1 MSSGSTVASNQRP
14 IPLRKRADLV
24 VAKIDYLGVGY
35 QVIKDPVALKY
46 HRLQIEQYRILELL
60 DGVRSLEAVREQ
72 LKFEFPTLQITLSDI
87 QQLITDL
94 HKKGLVVSN
103 RVGQGAAVVRERQKT
118 RKEKIKQTFMSLLSL
133 RLPGWD
139 PERTLQAMLPFV
151 RWMFHPFVASICMI
165 FVVSSWLV
173 LGANLE
179 DFRGKLPEFQ
189 SFFGWPNLMYLWV
202 TLGLAKIIHE
212 FGHGLSCVYYG
223 SECHEMGVML
233 LVFSPCLYCDVTD
246 SWMMPNKWHR
256 IIIGAAGMYI
266 EIILSG
272 VAIYIWWL
280 TDAGMLH
287 YLALNTF
294 FVTTITTVIFNL
306 NPLMRFDGYY
316 MMSDFL
322 EIPNLRQ
329 KSEKLLKEAFSWY
342 CLGIESK
349 PDPFMPETGRAW
361 FVTYAIAAWLYRWV
375 ILVSISMFLYTVL
388 KPYDLQSI
396 GISVMIF
403 SMAGIVFSM
412 FRSIYQIVAT
422 PRMEPMSKTKIAIS
436 SLLFSGVLYVAF
448 TTPIPWYH
456 EAPCLLEP
464 QNVVMV
470 PAPVNG
476 AVMSPDEY
484 RAQYDELLKFQE
496 AARVTAVKKTVPG
509 KPNELMIDPSK
520 LDLLKGMPTPEEY
533 TRIRRNGETLTSGD
547 VIVVLESPD
556 DVRRHDELLQ
566 HVRNWVFRTEDIR
579 EYNRIEDANGE
590 GLAMADALELEQ
602 QIKKT
607 VRLNLQ
613 RVVRATSSGTLIAA
627 KRVPE
632 PPRNEVDKMKLG
644 RWTGTPL
651 DPENAG
657 CLMEAGQE
665 IVSIAPSEK
674 LHAVMYI
681 DQGDRDD
688 LLDQMPLEIKFDH
701 LADITFLTRVHL
713 ISPKGEVMAPE
724 SLTTRFHG
732 PLATKANQQGQE
744 QLASTAYR
752 AIAELHFAEGKN
764 QQEAYLLMP
773 GMRGNGRFLIS
784 DRTAAQWLWR
794 YVCETFR
801 FRV

>member
-46 HRLQIEQYRILELL
+46 HRLQVEQYRILELL
-60 DGVRSLEAVREQ
+60 NGERSLEGVRED
-72 LKFEFPTLQITLSDI
+72 LKREFPTLQITLSDI

-118 RKEKIKQTFMSLLSL
+118 RKEKIQQTMLSLLSL

-139 PERTLQAMLPFV
+139 PERTLRFLLPIF
-151 RWMFHPFVASICMI
+151 RWLFHPFCVTVCVA
-165 FVVSSWLV
+165 FVISSWLV

-179 DFRGKLPEFQ
+179 VFRGKLPEFQ

-202 TLGLAKIIHE
+202 TLGVAKIIHE
-212 FGHGLSCVYYG
+212 FGHGISCVHYG
-223 SECHEMGVML
+223 AECHEMGVML

-246 SWMMPNKWHR
+246 SWMMKNKWHR

-266 EIILSG
+266 EVILSG
-272 VAIYIWWL
+272 IAIYVWWL
-280 TDAGMLH
+280 TESGMLH

-316 MMSDFL
+316 MMSDYL

-329 KSEKLLKEAFSWY
+329 KSEKLLREAFSWY

-361 FVTYAIAAWLYRWV
+361 FVSYAIAAWLYRWV

-403 SMAGIVFSM
+403 SMAGILFSM
-412 FRSIYQIVAT
+412 FKSIYQIIAT
-422 PRMEPMSKTKIAIS
+422 PRMEPMSKTKIAVS
-436 SLLFSGVLYVAF
+436 SLLFGGVVYLAF
-448 TTPIPWYH
+448 STPIPWYH
-456 EAPCLLEP
+456 EAPCFLEP
-464 QNVVMV
+464 QNVVML

-476 AVMSPDEY
+476 VVLDPAEY
-484 RAQYDELLKFQE
+484 RAQYAELEVFQNG
-496 AARVTAVKKTVPG
+496 ARKQAVPRSVPG
-509 KPNELMIDPSK
+509 APGTLMIDPSK
-520 LDLLKGMPTPEEY
+520 LDLLKGLPTPEQY
-533 TRIRRNGETLTSGD
+533 SRIRRNGEHVQAGD
-547 VIVVLESPD
+547 VIVILESPD
-556 DVRRHDELLQ
+556 DLRRHDQLLQ
-566 HVRNWVFRTEDIR
+566 HVKNYVFRTQEIRQYNINEDP
-579 EYNRIEDANGE
+579 AGE
-590 GLAMADALELEQ
+590 GMAIAEALELEQ
-602 QIKKT
+602 QIQKT

-613 RVVRATSSGTLIAA
+613 RVVTAPTSGVLTAA

-632 PPRNEVDKMKLG
+632 TPRNEVDKMKLG
-644 RWTGTPL
+644 RWSGTPL

-657 CLMEAGQE
+657 CLVEAGQE
-665 IVSIAPSEK
+665 IASIAPSEK
-674 LHAVMYI
+674 LHAVLYV

-688 LLDQMPLEIKFDH
+688 LEDNMPLEIKLDH
-701 LADITFLTRVHL
+701 LASITFLTRVQL

-724 SLTTRFHG
+724 SLTTRFNG

-752 AIAELHFAEGKN
+752 AIAELHFATPDTLP
-764 QQEAYLLMP
+764 EASLLKP
-773 GMRGNGRFLIS
+773 GMRGNGRFIIAN
-784 DRTAAQWLWR
+784 RTAAYWMWR

-801 FRV
+801 FRI

>member
-1 MSSGSTVASNQRP
+1 MSSGSMVASNQRP

-60 DGVRSLEAVREQ
+60 DGKRSLEAVREE
-72 LKFEFPTLQITLSDI
+72 LKREFPTLQITLSDI

-94 HKKGLVVSN
+94 HKKGLVVSD
-103 RVGQGAAVVRERQKT
+103 RVGQGASVVRERQKT
-118 RKEKIKQTFMSLLSL
+118 RKEKIQQTFMSLLSL

-139 PERTLQAMLPFV
+139 PERTLRAMHPFV
-151 RWMFHPFVASICMI
+151 SWLFHPFIVAVCMM
-165 FVVSSWLV
+165 FVISSWLV

-179 DFRGKLPEFQ
+179 VFRGKLPEFQ

-212 FGHGLSCVYYG
+212 FGHGISCVHYG
-223 SECHEMGVML
+223 GECHEMGVML

-246 SWMMPNKWHR
+246 SWMMKNKWHR

-266 EIILSG
+266 EVILSG
-272 VAIYIWWL
+272 IAIYVWWL
-280 TDAGMLH
+280 TESGMLH

-329 KSEKLLKEAFSWY
+329 KSEKLLRESFSWY

-396 GISVMIF
+396 GISVMMF

-412 FRSIYQIVAT
+412 FRSIYQIIAT
-422 PRMEPMSKTKIAIS
+422 PRMEPMSKTKIAVS
-436 SLLFSGVLYVAF
+436 SLLFCGLVYLVFSI
-448 TTPIPWYH
+448 PIPWYH
-456 EAPCLLEP
+456 EAPCFLEP
-464 QNVVMV
+464 QDVVML

-476 AVMSPDEY
+476 VVLDPEEY
-484 RAQYDELLKFQE
+484 RQRYEELEKVQNWG
-496 AARVTAVKKTVPG
+496 RNRGVPLPQPG
-509 KPNELMIDPSK
+509 DRNTLMIDPSK
-520 LDLLKGMPTPEEY
+520 LDTLKGLPTPDEY
-533 TRIRRNGETLTSGD
+533 AHIRRNGEKVEAGD
-547 VIVVLESPD
+547 VIVILESPED
-556 DVRRHDELLQ
+556 MRRHDELVQ
-566 HVRNWVFRTEDIR
+566 HVQNWVFRTQEVGQYNTNEDP
-579 EYNRIEDANGE
+579 AGE
-590 GLAMADALELEQ
+590 GVAIAEALELEQ
-602 QIKKT
+602 QIQKT

-613 RVVRATSSGTLIAA
+613 RVVKATISGVLIAA

-657 CLMEAGQE
+657 CLIEAGQE
-665 IVSIAPSEK
+665 IASIAPSEK
-674 LHAVMYI
+674 LHAVLYV

-688 LLDQMPLEIKFDH
+688 LEDEMPLEIKLDH

-724 SLTTRFHG
+724 SLTTRFSG

-752 AIAELHFAEGKN
+752 AIAELYFADPETHP
-764 QQEAYLLMP
+764 QASLLKP
-773 GMRGNGRFLIS
+773 GMRGNGRFIIS
-784 DRTAAQWLWR
+784 HRTAAYWMWR

-801 FRV
+801 FRL

>member
-1 MSSGSTVASNQRP
+1 MVASNQRP

-60 DGVRSLEAVREQ
+60 DGVRSLEMVRED

-94 HKKGLVVSN
+94 HRKGLVVSN
-103 RVGQGAAVVRERQKT
+103 RVGQGAAVVRERQKS
-118 RKEKIKQTFMSLLSL
+118 RNEKIKQTMMSLLSL

-139 PERTLQAMLPFV
+139 PERTLRAMLPLV
-151 RWMFHPFVASICMI
+151 GWMFHPFCATLCMI

-179 DFRGKLPEFQ
+179 VFRGKLPEFQ

-202 TLGLAKIIHE
+202 TLGMAKIIHE

-246 SWMMPNKWHR
+246 SWMMRNKWHR

-266 EIILSG
+266 EVILSG

-280 TDAGMLH
+280 TESGMLH

-329 KSEKLLKEAFSWY
+329 KSEKLLREAFSWY

-403 SMAGIVFSM
+403 SMAGIIFSM
-412 FRSIYQIVAT
+412 FRSIYQIIAT
-422 PRMEPMSKTKIAIS
+422 PRMEPMSKTKIAVS
-436 SLLFSGVLYVAF
+436 SLLFGGVAYAAF
-448 TTPIPWYH
+448 STPIPWYH
-456 EAPCLLEP
+456 EAPCFLEP

-476 AVMSPDEY
+476 VILDPDEY
-484 RAQYDELLKFQE
+484 REHYKELLKFQMSARRK
-496 AARVTAVKKTVPG
+496 AAERTAPGNPG
-509 KPNELMIDPSK
+509 KLMIDPSK
-520 LDLLKGMPTPEEY
+520 LDLLKGLPSPDEY
-533 TRIRRNGETLTSGD
+533 TRIRRNGETVAAGD
-547 VIVVLESPD
+547 VIVILESPD
-556 DVRRHDELLQ
+556 DLRRHDELRQ
-566 HVRNWVFRTEDIR
+566 HVSNWVFRTQEIRQYNINEDP
-579 EYNRIEDANGE
+579 AGE
-590 GLAMADALELEQ
+590 GVAIAEALELEQ
-602 QIKKT
+602 QIQKT

-613 RVVRATSSGTLIAA
+613 RVVRTTTGGILVAA

-632 PPRNEVDKMKLG
+632 PPRNEVDAMKLG

-657 CLMEAGQE
+657 CLIEAGQE
-665 IVSIAPSEK
+665 IASIAPSEK
-674 LHAVMYI
+674 LHAVLYI

-688 LLDQMPLEIKFDH
+688 LQDEMPLEIKLDH
-701 LADITFLTRVHL
+701 MANITFLTRVDL

-752 AIAELHFAEGKN
+752 AIAELHFAAGSSRP
-764 QQEAYLLMP
+764 EAHMLKP
-773 GMRGNGRFLIS
+773 GMRGNGRFIIS
-784 DRTAAQWLWR
+784 NRTAAYWMWR
-794 YVCETFR
+794 YLNETFR